1 MTAHPRLRDTRILL
15 AVTGGIAAYKSAELC
30 RRLMQAGADVH
41 CLMTPSATKLV
52 GPMTFEALSGHPV
65 GLDVFASTQPGRIE
79 HITLAEQ
86 AHLVIVAP
94 ATADFLAR
102 YAHGH
107 AGDVIGATLLATT
120 APVLIAP
127 GMNVNMWAHPATQE
141 NLATLRRRGVLVV
154 GPGVGE
160 LACGTYGA
168 GRMAEPDEIV
178 LAAAAALTPRDLA
191 GRRVLVTAGATREA
205 LDPVRF
211 LSNRATGRMGFALAQ
226 AAADRGAEVTL
237 VAGPGALPDPPGV
250 ACVRVES
257 AEEMAAAVLS
267 RAADQDVVVKAA
279 AVADWRP
286 SARSDTKL
294 KKAGVGN
301 VMTLVLE
308 RTTDILRTLGERRG
322 AARRPVLVGFA
333 AETGD
338 PVPEARRKLADKGCD
353 LVVGNDVSAPDA
365 GFGVDTNRVTLVRA
379 GAEPEALPLMSKD
392 EVAHRV
398 LDAVAALLSVE
409 SPTR

>member
-1 MTAHPRLRDTRILL
+1 MTAHPRLTQKRILL

-30 RRLMQAGADVH
+30 RRLIQAGADVH

-65 GLDVFASTQPGRIE
+65 GLDLFQPSQPGRIE

-127 GMNVNMWAHPATQE
+127 GMNVNMWDHPATQE

-160 LACGTYGA
+160 LACRTHGA

-178 LAAAAALTPRDLA
+178 EAAGAALTPKDLA
-191 GRRVLVTAGATREA
+191 GRHVLVTAGATREA

-211 LSNRATGRMGFALAQ
+211 LSNRATGRMGFAVAR
-226 AAADRGAEVTL
+226 AAADRGARVTL
-237 VAGPGALPDPPGV
+237 VAGPGTLPDPAGV
-250 ACVRVES
+250 TCVRVES
-257 AEEMAAAVLS
+257 AEEMAGAVLS
-267 RAADQDVVVKAA
+267 HAAGADVVIKAA

-286 SARSDTKL
+286 ARRAATKL
-294 KKAGVGN
+294 KKTAAGEAL
-301 VMTLVLE
+301 TLELA
-308 RTTDILRTLGERRG
+308 RTTDILRALGERRG

-353 LVVGNDVSAPDA
+353 LVVANDVTAPDA
-365 GFGVDTNRVTLVRA
+365 GFGVETNQVTLVRA
-379 GAEPEALPLMSKD
+379 GCDPEALPLMTKL

-398 LDAVAALLSVE
+398 LDAVAALLDAE
-409 SPTR
+409 ELTP